1 MFHKI
6 ACPVV
11 IYRVPNMPQKGE
23 ERHPDNQASDESELQ
38 QNTGLRPSNRIV
50 NTGFCTPGPPVYN
63 QANGTID

>member
-1 MFHKI
+1 
-6 ACPVV
+6 
-11 IYRVPNMPQKGE
+11 MPQKGE